1 MITIKIG
8 KAIFLLVT
16 SKFQTERF
24 VVKWQINKFGVL
36 FCLRYRSNESGNW
49 IVFFFKEK
57 ITQKLLKL
65 LGHPS
70 RESDFKVSEKF
81 ALCKTV
87 LSLPKMWYLHLICI
101 RCHLQKRYDL
111 KCCSSTQELFT
122 EKCCLELFCWRFIE
136 EQILLM
142 NIFLLNPF
150 FEIEKCDFNGLMNKK
165 P

>member
-1 MITIKIG
+1 MEKLF
-8 KAIFLLVT
+8 FLLVT

-36 FCLRYRSNESGNW
+36 FCWRYRLNESGNW
-49 IVFFFKEK
+49 IAFFFKEK
-57 ITQKLLKL
+57 ITQKHLKL

-122 EKCCLELFCWRFIE
+122 EKCCLELFCWRFFE
-136 EQILLM
+136 DQILLM

-150 FEIEKCDFNGLMNKK
+150 FEI
-165 P
+165 